1 MILLAFDSITI
12 PLSVLLALAARL
24 ESHNFLYKFD
34 SYIACAV
41 AFSCSMALFFV
52 RGFYNAFTRH
62 ITIDTAITIIVAAA
76 ASAFALFALITFGGL
91 QIPRSVPFIQA
102 AFSVVGIASLRFF
115 IRAIG
120 QNIDRAARKNIAIYG
135 AGTAGRQLVEALKWN
150 NQYRVCQIIDDNP
163 QLHGQSLG
171 GVKIEE
177 FDSARK
183 KLTLY
188 EIDTILLAMPTAS
201 FDVHQRI
208 FDLLTET
215 PSRSNR
221 SPI

>member
-1 MILLAFDSITI
+1 MGKNTVKMMLTLLFSLESWKKRMILFGFDSIVI

-24 ESHNFLYKFD
+24 ESHDFLYQID

-41 AFSCSMALFFV
+41 AFICSMALFFV

-62 ITIDTAITIIVAAA
+62 ITIDTALTILAAA
-76 ASAFALFALITFGGL
+76 AVSAFALLTLITFGGL

-135 AGTAGRQLVEALKWN
+135 AGTAAG
-150 NQYRVCQIIDDNP
+150 
-163 QLHGQSLG
+163 SLL
-171 GVKIEE
+171 
-177 FDSARK
+177 R
-183 KLTLY
+183 
-188 EIDTILLAMPTAS
+188 
-201 FDVHQRI
+201 
-208 FDLLTET
+208 
-215 PSRSNR
+215 RSNGTTNIVFAR
-221 SPI
+221 SLTTTHNCTGKVLGRKN